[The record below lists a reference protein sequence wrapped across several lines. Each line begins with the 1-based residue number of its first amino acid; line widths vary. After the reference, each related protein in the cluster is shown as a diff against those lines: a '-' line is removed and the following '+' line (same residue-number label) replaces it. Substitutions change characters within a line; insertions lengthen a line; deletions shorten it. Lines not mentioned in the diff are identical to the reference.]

1 MFKNK
6 KNNLD
11 EMQERKLLHIEK
23 NGCWFAFWAL
33 FAVILIQMMISRE
46 NMVERLA
53 GEWVVFMCL
62 AVYLGVACI
71 KNGIWD
77 RKLKADP
84 KTNMLMSLLA
94 GIVSGVLG
102 GAINYLEF
110 GFLQGA
116 FWTVVIH
123 FVFAAIICFAVL
135 TLCTAL
141 YKKRLNKMEEQYE
154 E

>member
-11 EMQERKLLHIEK
+11 EMQENKLLHIER

-33 FAVILIQMMISRE
+33 LASIIIQTLVSRE
-46 NMVERLA
+46 NLPERLE
-53 GEWVVFMCL
+53 GEWIVFMCL
-62 AVYLGVACI
+62 AIYLGAACI

-84 KTNMLMSLLA
+84 KTNLAASLIG
-94 GIVSGVLG
+94 GIVTGMISG
-102 GAINYLEF
+102 IITYLEF
-110 GFLQGA
+110 DSLKAALWLFAGNF
-116 FWTVVIH
+116 I
-123 FVFAAIICFAVL
+123 FVSIICFIAL
-135 TLCTAL
+135 TLCTAI
-141 YKKRLNKMEEQYE
+141 YKKRLRKMEEQFE

>member
-11 EMQERKLLHIEK
+11 EMQEGKLLHIEK

-33 FAVILIQMMISRE
+33 FASIFIQMLISRE
-46 NMVERLA
+46 NVIERLA
-53 GEWVVFMCL
+53 GEWIIFMCL
-62 AVYLGVACI
+62 AVYLGVACV

-84 KTNMLMSLLA
+84 KTNILMSLLA
-94 GIVSGVLG
+94 GVLSGTLNGV
-102 GAINYLEF
+102 INYLEY
-110 GFLQGA
+110 GFLESA
-116 FWTVVIH
+116 FLCFIVCFVFVVVIC
-123 FVFAAIICFAVL
+123 FVVM
-135 TLCTAL
+135 TLCTSL
-141 YKKRLNKMEEQYE
+141 YKKRLRKMEEQYE